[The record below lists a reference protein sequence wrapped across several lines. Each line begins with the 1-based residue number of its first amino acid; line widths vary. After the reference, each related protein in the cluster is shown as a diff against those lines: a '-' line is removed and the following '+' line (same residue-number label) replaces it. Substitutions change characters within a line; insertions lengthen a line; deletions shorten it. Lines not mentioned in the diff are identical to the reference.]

1 MNMNREILR
10 IALPNI
16 ISNITVPIM
25 GIVSTMIA
33 GHLGDSVT
41 TIGALAIGVSIFNF
55 IYWNCSFI
63 RMGTSGIT
71 AQAFGAGDNHTTT
84 LMLARAVVVSV
95 AVGFTMLLF
104 QKPLGLA
111 ALKIM
116 NGGEM
121 VADYFFAR
129 IWAVPAGVLL
139 FGLNGWLT
147 GMQNAVIPMI
157 VAIVVN
163 IIHIACSLWFAF
175 PLGMGI
181 VGIAYASVVAQWTG
195 VAITAAITWWHYG
208 NRLERITW
216 REVMDMQAMRAFF
229 VINRDIIIRTLCIC
243 AAYTFFTAASARMDD
258 ATILAVNT
266 ILLELFTLFSYMNDG
281 FAYAAEALTGR
292 FIGARDGRSLREC
305 VKKCMVWCMV
315 VGVAY
320 VALYVGWWRELL
332 GLFVEDGANA
342 EQIIEYAG
350 RYIGW
355 IIIIPLA
362 ASLPF
367 MMDGIMVG
375 ATQSRIMRNSMVLAT
390 AAYFLL
396 FYTLEPVIGNNALWL
411 AFTSYM
417 FLRGVFQFFMSR
429 RLQTIYAQAEKL
441 TRGGNPRTIRSP
453 PLQIAYGWFILS

>member
-104 QKPLGLA
+104 QKPLGLV

-315 VGVAY
+315 VGMAY

-417 FLRGVFQFFMSR
+417 FLRGVFQYFMSR
-429 RLQTIYAQAEKL
+429 RLQTIYAQAEK
-441 TRGGNPRTIRSP
+441 
-453 PLQIAYGWFILS
+453 